1 MYDVLRFWLERGVDG
16 FRVDVIWLLIKDA
29 ALRDNPLN
37 PNYRPTEP
45 GIHRV
50 LQLYSSDQPE
60 IHDVIAEMRAIVDR
74 YDERVLIGEIYL
86 PIDRLVTYYGKDLR
100 GAHLPFNFQLIHA
113 AWRATVIA
121 KLVTDYEGALPAGG
135 WPNWVLGNHDQPR
148 IAARIGEAQARVA
161 AMLLLTLRGTPTMY
175 YGDELGIGQIVIPQ
189 TRGTGSMGEKRAGI
203 GTGPRPVAHAVSVGR
218 DASCRFHAR
227 QTMAAS
233 GAVFPELQ
241 CRSSAH

>member
-86 PIDRLVTYYGKDLR
+86 PIE
-100 GAHLPFNFQLIHA
+100 
-113 AWRATVIA
+113 
-121 KLVTDYEGALPAGG
+121 KLVSLLRQGPRRRAPAVQFSAHSCGLEGACHRET
-135 WPNWVLGNHDQPR
+135 GN
-148 IAARIGEAQARVA
+148 
-161 AMLLLTLRGTPTMY
+161 
-175 YGDELGIGQIVIPQ
+175 
-189 TRGTGSMGEKRAGI
+189 
-203 GTGPRPVAHAVSVGR
+203 
-218 DASCRFHAR
+218 
-227 QTMAAS
+227 
-233 GAVFPELQ
+233 
-241 CRSSAH
+241 